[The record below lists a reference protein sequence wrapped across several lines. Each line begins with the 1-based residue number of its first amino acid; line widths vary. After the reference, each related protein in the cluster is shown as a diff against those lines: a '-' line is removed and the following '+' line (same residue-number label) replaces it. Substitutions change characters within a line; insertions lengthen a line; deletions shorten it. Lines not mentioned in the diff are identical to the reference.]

1 MTDLTAT
8 AHHAETRIHAP
19 ASTDQGPL
27 PYHRLGLLTPGW
39 WRPLAT
45 LALAVLLYA
54 AMVLALVLPAAVAG
68 LVSPPFAA
76 IMERTVSL
84 DMADPWTLAASLAM
98 LALLVP
104 TCRLTVRLL
113 GRRGTLD
120 SVARRFR
127 WALFRSFVL
136 VALPVTAA
144 SVGLSLILSPAPIR
158 VTASTLPLLVV
169 ALLLVPF
176 QAAGEEYLFRGLL
189 PQVVGGWLRSQWW
202 GVAISVPLFTLG
214 HSYDAPGL
222 VGVGLFG
229 VAASWVTWRSG
240 GLEAAVAL
248 HAGAAASED
257 TLRRFAGER
266 LGPRAPRRVL
276 VLDAI
281 PRNPQGKVAR
291 GPLAKAIE
299 ACLSAAAGTRPA
311 GDPGPRART

>member
-1 MTDLTAT
+1 FW
-8 AHHAETRIHAP
+8 II
-19 ASTDQGPL
+19 
-27 PYHRLGLLTPGW
+27 
-39 WRPLAT
+39 
-45 LALAVLLYA
+45 
-54 AMVLALVLPAAVAG
+54 
-68 LVSPPFAA
+68 AA

-248 HAGAAASED
+248 HAVNNLSAFGLGALGISDLNATVVTWPDAVLFSAIPVCFVAIYE
-257 TLRRFAGER
+257 LRRR
-266 LGPRAPRRVL
+266 RALAARDQTP
-276 VLDAI
+276 A
-281 PRNPQGKVAR
+281 VAHV
-291 GPLAKAIE
+291 AVIE
-299 ACLSAAAGTRPA
+299 
-311 GDPGPRART
+311 